1 MLCTDCEQRLA
12 NEGRIR
18 VPESTDVAVIGA
30 GPYGLS
36 LGAHLAARGVR
47 FRIFGRPMEA
57 WRTAMPEGMRLKSPG
72 RASNLS
78 DAGGTHTLERF
89 CALNGREY
97 ADWDLPVPVET
108 FVQYGEWF
116 QSRLLPRLES
126 RDVLACSR
134 GSEGFRLQLEGGDTV
149 TATSVVVSNGFRDS
163 ARPPRELTG
172 LPPELASHSSAHHAL
187 GSFRGK
193 RVIVV
198 GAGQSA
204 LESAALLKESGASP
218 ILVARRSDLHW
229 SPPPAPRAIWR
240 AARQPRMRLGIGWR
254 YAFYEHPSL
263 PFSYLPAGL
272 RKQQV
277 DTVLGPCGAWW
288 LRERVVDR
296 LPILLGCT
304 LRRAWSGSGEV
315 VLEVQ
320 RGDETSELRAEHV
333 IAATGYRVG
342 PASFPFLSPE
352 LCAALRWEARGPS
365 LSRTFESTASGL
377 HFIGLASAGRFGP
390 VMRFVAGV
398 QPTAPRLARHLTGRY
413 GGGR

>member
-1 MLCTDCEQRLA
+1 MPRMDCYQRLA
-12 NEGRIR
+12 NEGRIGMA
-18 VPESTDVAVIGA
+18 ESVDVAVIGA

-36 LGAHLAARGVR
+36 MAAHLAARGLR

-78 DAGGTHTLERF
+78 DPSGTHTLERF
-89 CALNGREY
+89 CADNGCEY
-97 ADWDLPVPVET
+97 SDWDLAVPVET

-116 QSRLLPRLES
+116 QSNLLPGLDT
-126 RDVLACSR
+126 RDVLFCGR
-134 GSEGFRLQLEGGDTV
+134 GPDGFRLQLEDGDTV
-149 TATSVVVSNGFRDS
+149 AATSVVVSNGFRHS
-163 ARPPRELTG
+163 AQRPKELTG
-172 LPPELASHSSAHHAL
+172 LPPQLASHSSAHHAF
-187 GSFRGK
+187 GSFRG
-193 RVIVV
+193 RTVIVV

-218 ILVARRSDLHW
+218 TLVARCCDLRW
-229 SPPPAPRAIWR
+229 NPPPSPSTLWR
-240 AARQPRMRLGIGWR
+240 KARHPRMRLGMGWR

-263 PFSYLPAGL
+263 PFSYLPAGV

-277 DTVLGPCGAWW
+277 DTVLGPAGAWW

-296 LPILLGCT
+296 LPILLGWT

-315 VLEVQ
+315 VLELQ
-320 RGDETSELRAEHV
+320 RGNETSALRAEHV
-333 IAATGYRVG
+333 IAATGYRVSS
-342 PASFPFLSPE
+342 ASFPFLSPE
-352 LCAALRWEARGPS
+352 LSAAVRWENGGPA

-377 HFIGLASAGRFGP
+377 HFIGLASAGCFGP

-398 QPTAPRLARHLTGRY
+398 QPTAPRLARYLARRH
-413 GGGR
+413 GGRR